1 MRKTAVIV
9 FLALV
14 TLAIAGCS
22 TLNAVG
28 AMLGSQVTFT
38 QPQLQRALDRNFPKD
53 YDKLGGLA
61 SLRLDNPTLSIP
73 YDSHRLRL
81 GFEVGTMALG
91 GNVPIASGRI
101 LISSGLRFD
110 PQTLGLHLQDPVIES
125 IDMAGLGGGVK
136 ELPRELINA
145 WLAQY
150 ARDEPVYRLDD
161 SLVQRLLSRRIGSTD
176 IEHGVVVM
184 NVSQ

>member
-1 MRKTAVIV
+1 MRKTAVV
-9 FLALV
+9 VSLALAA
-14 TLAIAGCS
+14 LAIAGCS

-38 QPQLQRALDRNFPKD
+38 QPQLQRALDRSFPKD

-61 SLRLDNPTLSIP
+61 SLRLGNPTLSIP

-81 GFEVGTMALG
+81 AFNVDALALDSE
-91 GNVPIASGRI
+91 VPIASGRI
-101 LISSGLRFD
+101 SISSGLRFD
-110 PQTLGLHLQDPVIES
+110 TQTLGLHLQDPVIES
-125 IDMAGLGGGVK
+125 IEMPSLGGALK
-136 ELPRELINA
+136 EGPRELVNT

-150 ARDEPVYRLDD
+150 ARDEPVYKLDD
-161 SLVQRLLSRRIGSTD
+161 SLVQRLVSRRIGSTE